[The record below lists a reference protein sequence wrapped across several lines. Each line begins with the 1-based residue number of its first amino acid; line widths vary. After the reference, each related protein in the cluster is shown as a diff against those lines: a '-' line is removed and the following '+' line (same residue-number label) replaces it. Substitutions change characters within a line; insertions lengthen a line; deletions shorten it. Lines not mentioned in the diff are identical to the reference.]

1 MVVVSQ
7 GVEEYSG
14 NINVRLFCVPRPI
27 MARSESGD
35 QNLPGYFDRVVFMR
49 RSVERLLDPIDD
61 IVSDL
66 KVSLGNL
73 LIFVHFFD

>member
-1 MVVVSQ
+1 MMVVSQ

-14 NINVRLFCVPRPI
+14 HIDIRLFCVPRAI
-27 MARSESGD
+27 MARSESRD
-35 QNLPGYFDRVVFMR
+35 QNFSCYLYWVVFMR
-49 RSVERLLDPIDD
+49 RSVKRLLDPIDD

-73 LIFVHFFD
+73 LILVHLFD